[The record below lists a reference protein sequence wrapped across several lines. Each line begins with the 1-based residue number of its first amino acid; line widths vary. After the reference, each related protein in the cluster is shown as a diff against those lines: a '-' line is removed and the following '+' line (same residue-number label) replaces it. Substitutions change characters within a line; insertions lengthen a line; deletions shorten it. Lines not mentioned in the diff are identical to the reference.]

1 MGSTHLKNKM
11 IEKIKWLKQI
21 EQLSGATE
29 EELKNSLTTCDG
41 CGKLFKEK
49 VIEELLSRVN
59 NERQNNE

>member
-1 MGSTHLKNKM
+1 M